1 MSMCIESKYTY
12 PPNIYLLKVSN
23 RKVEKGV
30 KYVKN

>member
-1 MSMCIESKYTY
+1 MSMCIESKCTY

-30 KYVKN
+30 KYVKS